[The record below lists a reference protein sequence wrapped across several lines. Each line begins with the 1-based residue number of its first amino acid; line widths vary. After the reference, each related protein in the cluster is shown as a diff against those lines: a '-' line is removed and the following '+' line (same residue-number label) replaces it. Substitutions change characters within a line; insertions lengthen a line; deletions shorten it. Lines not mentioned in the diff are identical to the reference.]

1 MRAPA
6 YQPLALFCCKQFLGT
21 VRGIHIGRCEMA
33 IEISQALIRLDMLLL
48 EFLQLFTGRG
58 DLLDE
63 FLLSFIEF
71 LLERTE
77 LITLLLCQIQARNNL
92 QYSRCRAT
100 PSARATLGTTLRATL
115 GATLGTAHTART
127 ALRTTPHAGR
137 TPLRTAHTTRTTLGT
152 AHTART
158 ALRTTHHARRTPL
171 RTAHTTRTTL
181 GTAHHARRT
190 PLRTAHSMSAG
201 TLVGPH
207 PVDPGPLRSIAIG
220 AWAGKFLRTRL
231 SISGRDLRSGAL
243 VSGPSFSASKHRRN
257 HTAQKQQL

>member
-1 MRAPA
+1 
-6 YQPLALFCCKQFLGT
+6 
-21 VRGIHIGRCEMA
+21 
-33 IEISQALIRLDMLLL
+33 
-48 EFLQLFTGRG
+48 
-58 DLLDE
+58 
-63 FLLSFIEF
+63 
-71 LLERTE
+71 
-77 LITLLLCQIQARNNL
+77 
-92 QYSRCRAT
+92 
-100 PSARATLGTTLRATL
+100 
-115 GATLGTAHTART
+115 
-127 ALRTTPHAGR
+127 LRTTPHAGR

-158 ALRTTHHARRTPL
+158 ALRTT
-171 RTAHTTRTTL
+171 
-181 GTAHHARRT
+181 HHARRT